1 MVPLVRFRAGI
12 VDVLKLDG
20 LDRQAEKRVRAF
32 VASPAWLGFGE
43 GARWDDGC
51 PGPQAPRVLVQADR
65 HRVRPCTGRQASGYD
80 GLSVEV
86 LRWSV
91 WECAGLTEPG
101 GAFGHTA
108 EQL

>member
-1 MVPLVRFRAGI
+1 MSRSSTGSTAGP
-12 VDVLKLDG
+12 KN
-20 LDRQAEKRVRAF
+20 EFAF

-51 PGPQAPRVLVQADR
+51 PGPQAPRVLVQGDR
-65 HRVRPCTGRQASGYD
+65 YRVRPCTGRQACGYD

-101 GAFGHTA
+101 GAAFGHTA